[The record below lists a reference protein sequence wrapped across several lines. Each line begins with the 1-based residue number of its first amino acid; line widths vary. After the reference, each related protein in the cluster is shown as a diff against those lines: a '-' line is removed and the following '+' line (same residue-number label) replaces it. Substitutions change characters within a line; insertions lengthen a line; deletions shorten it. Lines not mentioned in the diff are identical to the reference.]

1 LNASVWA
8 EAPGTV
14 RKINFVLIL
23 IILLAAFLYFFQ
35 LGAPTVWDNDE
46 GQMLGS
52 SLEMVKSGE
61 YLTPHLN
68 SQIYF
73 HKPPLYAW
81 LTALVFKLFGFTEF
95 WGRFWAAVFGIAGV
109 YLTYLFAKSLYNER
123 TGLISALII
132 AVSPLYIVLSRM
144 ALVDIV
150 LTFFITLSIYF
161 FYLGYKSPI
170 DKKWFY
176 FMYLA
181 MGLGTMTKG
190 PLGILVPVLAIGLFL
205 IIERKLS
212 FIKEMAIV
220 KGLALYLLVASPW
233 FIIETIREGS
243 YFLKIIF
250 GQFLF
255 SIYMSP
261 MQQHPGPVYYYL
273 FVILLGFIPWSG
285 LFVSAIF
292 KKPNYLLLSL
302 FLVMLAIFS
311 TASTKVPGYFLPA
324 FPAMAII
331 TGIFLDEIFNGKF
344 KLAYYAG
351 LIFPILFLFL
361 TMWAITVTKI
371 PAEYS
376 QAAVYLQTLIIL
388 CLAGFFLAFLFSFL
402 RPQPSWSIATWALSI
417 AIFFIGLIVWLLP
430 YGENIK
436 YTADLAFAMAGKEN
450 VAYYKTWQPPSLI
463 FYLNR
468 QKYPTVLKEIFDE
481 KSLQKF
487 LKMDSSVCYT
497 SIDEE
502 KKLKIPHRVIKDKAG
517 FVAIERR

>member
-1 LNASVWA
+1 MKRLNY
-8 EAPGTV
+8 
-14 RKINFVLIL
+14 VLIL
-23 IILLAAFLYFFQ
+23 IILLAASLYFFK
-35 LGAPTVWDNDE
+35 LGVPTVWDNDE

-52 SLEMVKSGE
+52 ALEMAKSGE

-95 WGRFWAAVFGIAGV
+95 WGRFWAAVFGISGV

-123 TGLISALII
+123 AGLLSALII
-132 AVSPLYIVLSRM
+132 ATSPLYIVLSRM
-144 ALVDIV
+144 ALVDVV
-150 LTFFITLSIYF
+150 LTFFITLSAYF
-161 FYLGYKSPI
+161 FYLGFKNPTE
-170 DKKWFY
+170 KKWFY
-176 FMYLA
+176 LMYLA

-190 PLGILVPVLAIGLFL
+190 PLGIIVPGLAIGLFL
-205 IIERKLS
+205 IIEKKIP
-212 FIKEMAIV
+212 FIKEMELI
-220 KGLALYLLVASPW
+220 KGLALYLLIASPW

-261 MQQHPGPVYYYL
+261 MQQHPGPIYYYL
-273 FVILLGFIPWSG
+273 AVILLGFIPWSG
-285 LFVSAIF
+285 LFVSSLF

-302 FLVMLAIFS
+302 FFVMLAIFS

-331 TGIFLDEIFNGKF
+331 TGNFLDEIFNGKF

-351 LIFPILFLFL
+351 LIFPVIFLFL
-361 TMWAITVTKI
+361 TMWAIMITKI

-402 RPQPSWSIATWALSI
+402 RPQPSWSIITWALSI
-417 AIFFIGLIVWLLP
+417 AVFFVGLIVWLLP
-430 YGENIK
+430 YSENLK
-436 YTADLAFAMAGKEN
+436 YTADLAYAMSGKEN

-468 QKYPTVLKEIFDE
+468 QKYPTVIKEIFDE
-481 KSLQKF
+481 KTLREF
-487 LKMDSSVCYT
+487 LKTGSSACYT
-497 SIDEE
+497 SEDEE
-502 KKLKIPHRVIKDKAG
+502 IKINVPHRILKRKAG
-517 FVAIERR
+517 YVIIEGKERR

>member
-1 LNASVWA
+1 VRRLN
-8 EAPGTV
+8 
-14 RKINFVLIL
+14 IILIL
-23 IILLAAFLYFFQ
+23 IVLLAAFLYFFQ
-35 LGAPTVWDNDE
+35 LGVPTVWDNDE

-52 SLEMVKSGE
+52 ALEMVKSGE

-95 WGRFWAAVFGIAGV
+95 WGRFWAVVFGIGGV
-109 YLTYLFAKSLYNER
+109 YLTYLFAKSIYNER
-123 TGLISALII
+123 AGLISALII
-132 AVSPLYIVLSRM
+132 ATSPLYIVLSRM
-144 ALVDIV
+144 ALVDVV

-161 FYLGYKSPI
+161 FYLGFKNPTE
-170 DKKWFY
+170 KKWFY
-176 FMYLA
+176 LMYFA
-181 MGLGTMTKG
+181 MAFGTMTKG
-190 PLGILVPVLAIGLFL
+190 PLGIIVPGLAVGLFL
-205 IIERKLS
+205 IIEKKLS
-212 FIKEMAIV
+212 FIREMELI
-220 KGLALYLLVASPW
+220 KGLGLYLLVASPW

-261 MQQHPGPVYYYL
+261 MQQHPGPIYYYL

-285 LFVSAIF
+285 LFVSAII
-292 KKPNYLLLSL
+292 KKPNYLILSL
-302 FLVMLAIFS
+302 FFVMLAIFS

-331 TGIFLDEIFNGKF
+331 TGNYLDEIFNGKF

-351 LIFPILFLFL
+351 LIFPVLFLLL
-361 TMWAITVTKI
+361 TTWVITTVKI
-371 PAEYS
+371 PPEYS
-376 QAAVYLQTLIIL
+376 QAAVYLQTLILI

-402 RPQPSWSIATWALSI
+402 RPQPSWSITTWAL
-417 AIFFIGLIVWLLP
+417 AITVFFVGLIVWLLP
-430 YGENIK
+430 YGENLK
-436 YTADLAFAMAGKEN
+436 YTADLAYAMEGKEN
-450 VAYYKTWQPPSLI
+450 VAYYHTWQPPSLI

-468 QKYPTVLKEIFDE
+468 QKYPTLLKEVFDE

-487 LKMDSSVCYT
+487 LKMDSSACYT
-497 SIDEE
+497 SEEEE
-502 KKLKIPHRVIKDKAG
+502 KKLKIPHRVLKSKAG
-517 FVAIERR
+517 FSVIERR